1 MLNYNHYFT
10 NEEIQ
15 TIIKGWEKEYPRM
28 MKLDEIGRSYED
40 RPVWCMTLTNRDTGP
55 DLEKPAFYLDA
66 NIHATELA
74 GPTTAL
80 RVAERLLTE
89 YESDE
94 KIKWLMDNTVYYII
108 PRVNPDGAEAAMAAH
123 PQFVRSSMRPYP
135 YDEMPEGLHAKDITG
150 DGRVLQMRIK
160 DANGEWKISPE
171 DPRLM
176 VKREPV
182 ELTGEFYRL
191 FVEGELQDYDGDI
204 IKVSPPREGLD
215 MNRNFP
221 FEYQPNAQQKGA
233 GDYAGQEPE
242 TMALIK
248 FVVAHPNINAGV
260 TLHTFSRV
268 ILRPYSTKPDKEMA
282 VPDLRIYKTMGEI
295 GTKLTDYR
303 NVSVYHDFLYE
314 PNEYVTGV
322 FDDWMYDSRGA
333 FTFTMEQW
341 DLPTAAGIKD
351 RKFIEWFDDHPHKED
366 VQILNYSDQHNAEGC
381 LPWEKF
387 DHPQLG
393 EVEIG
398 GWDMLYTWSNP
409 PYELMGAEAKKN
421 AEFMLELGFLM
432 PKLSMAKEEVTAL
445 AEDTYAVKLVFENTG
460 YLPTYNSK
468 MAQKRKLNRP
478 IRAELELPEG
488 ASFVVGKKKVELD
501 HLEGRSNKRMM
512 TSAMGRSPMD
522 NRSKVEWT
530 IKTPKGSIVKYHILA
545 ERAGCLHGEL
555 TMA

>member
-10 NEEIQ
+10 NEEIK
-15 TIIKGWEKEYPRM
+15 TIIKDWEKEYPGL
-28 MKLDEIGRSYED
+28 MKLEEIGRSYED
-40 RPVWCMTLTNRDTGP
+40 RPIWCMTLTNKATGP
-55 DLEKPAFYLDA
+55 DLEKPAFYVDA

-94 KIKWLMDNTVYYII
+94 KVKWLMDNTVYYII
-108 PRVNPDGAEAAMAAH
+108 PRVNPDGAEAAMAVH

-135 YDEMPEGLHAKDITG
+135 YDEMAEGLHAKDITG

-160 DANGEWKISPE
+160 DPNGEWKISPQ

-176 VKREPV
+176 MKREPV
-182 ELTGEFYRL
+182 EVTGEFYRL

-204 IKVSPPREGLD
+204 IKMAPPREGLD

-221 FEYQPNAQQKGA
+221 FEYQPNGQQKGA
-233 GDYAGQEPE
+233 GDFAGQEPE

-314 PNEYVTGV
+314 PNEYITGG

-351 RKFIEWFDDHPHKED
+351 RKFIEWFEDHPHEED
-366 VQILNYSDQHNAEGC
+366 VQILNYSDEHNAKGC

-387 DHPQLG
+387 THPQLG

-409 PYELMGAEAKKN
+409 PHELMGAEAKKN

-432 PKLSMAKEEVTAL
+432 PKLSMVKEEVTAL
-445 AEDTYAVKLVFENTG
+445 AEDTYAVKLVFENMG
-460 YLPTYNSK
+460 YLPTYNSESAK
-468 MAQKRKLNRP
+468 KRKLNRP

-488 ASFVVGKKKVELD
+488 GSFVVGKKKVELE
-501 HLEGRSNKRMM
+501 HLAGRSNKRAM
-512 TSAMGRSPMD
+512 TSAMGESPMD

-530 IKTPKGSIVKYHILA
+530 IKAPKGSIVRYHILT
-545 ERAGCLHGEL
+545 ERAGCLHGKL
-555 TMA
+555 ILK